1 MTPEMQ
7 VYSNSIKFS
16 QIAKNQQ
23 ASINKSS
30 RKLLEPLSYK
40 KNVELFIP
48 QTINTNHQLSNHISQ
63 TDLIHD
69 ESN

>member
-16 QIAKNQQ
+16 QIANIQQ
-23 ASINKSS
+23 VNVNKSS
-30 RKLLEPLSYK
+30 RKLLEPLSFK

-48 QTINTNHQLSNHISQ
+48 QTINTNHLSSHISR
-63 TDLIHD
+63 TDLMH
-69 ESN
+69 EEAN

>member
-16 QIAKNQQ
+16 QIAKIQQ
-23 ASINKSS
+23 ASVNKSS
-30 RKLLEPLSYK
+30 RKLLEPLSFK

-48 QTINTNHQLSNHISQ
+48 QTINTNQLSSHISR
-63 TDLIHD
+63 TDLMH
-69 ESN
+69 EEAN

>member
-16 QIAKNQQ
+16 QIAKIQQ
-23 ASINKSS
+23 ANVNKSS
-30 RKLLEPLSYK
+30 RKLLEPLSFK

-48 QTINTNHQLSNHISQ
+48 QTINTNQLSSHISR
-63 TDLIHD
+63 TDLMH
-69 ESN
+69 EEAN

>member
-16 QIAKNQQ
+16 EIAKIQQ
-23 ASINKSS
+23 ANVNKSS
-30 RKLLEPLSYK
+30 RKLLEPLSFK

-48 QTINTNHQLSNHISQ
+48 QTINTNPLSSHISR
-63 TDLIHD
+63 TDLMH
-69 ESN
+69 EEAN